1 MKQNNRNNCN
11 MNIQANNFQNT
22 ENTLNGNQNTK
33 IMTEDILN
41 SHFLKEL
48 SNFNFKNGNIFN
60 CDGNGGQG
68 NEGKNENNGLTM
80 NSAVNNSDANFMGNT
95 NYNCLNQLNTL
106 QSLFNCIA
114 MQVKFQFY
122 SIAEGS
128 T

>member
-11 MNIQANNFQNT
+11 MNIQANNFQNV

-60 CDGNGGQG
+60 CDGIFSIPLIDSPT
-68 NEGKNENNGLTM
+68 KTP
-80 NSAVNNSDANFMGNT
+80 F
-95 NYNCLNQLNTL
+95 
-106 QSLFNCIA
+106 F
-114 MQVKFQFY
+114 VK
-122 SIAEGS
+122 
-128 T
+128 